1 MQKFLTV
8 FTALLGLAVAAP
20 SVSAQ
25 PARDIGVI
33 DVAGANTIAISIS
46 GQGELATL
54 ARKAF
59 GVHGRYRVLASEGT
73 FDLSFTSIS
82 PTQVRVD
89 VRKGNAAVMS
99 QAVNGSSTSNA
110 LYRAADLAVKAT
122 SGLNGFFAT
131 KLAFVSNRSG
141 HDEIYVGDLFLGE
154 ARSVTDQKSNVL
166 SPRWSPDGSKLI
178 YTSFF
183 KSGFPDIYVIDLA
196 ARRWNA
202 FVSFKGTNSGARF
215 SPDGSRVVMVLSGGG
230 NPDLYLAPAQ
240 GRGKPTKLTN
250 SAGVKSS
257 PCFSPDG
264 SRIVYAGEPG
274 PQLYV
279 MSANGGAAT
288 RVTSGISSYCAEPD
302 WSRADPNKIVFTMRE
317 GGRFQIA
324 VLDLKTG
331 QSKKV
336 SSAGFDAVEPAWL
349 PDGRHVVYTAR
360 SPNSRRLSI
369 LDTETGKSRP
379 LATVSSEK
387 GSPWWQ

>member
-8 FTALLGLAVAAP
+8 FAALLGLVVAA
-20 SVSAQ
+20 STSRAQ
-25 PARDIGVI
+25 SGGDIGPITVS
-33 DVAGANTIAISIS
+33 GANTIAISIS
-46 GQGELATL
+46 GEGELASL

-59 GVHGRYRVLASEGT
+59 DVHGRYRLVASGGAFEI
-73 FDLSFTSIS
+73 SFASVS

-89 VRKGNAAVMS
+89 VRRGGTALMS
-99 QAVNGSSTSNA
+99 QVANGSNTRNA

-122 SGLNGFFAT
+122 SGLNGFFAS

-141 HDEIYVGDLFLGE
+141 KDEIYVSDLFLGD
-154 ARSVTDQKSNVL
+154 ATAVTQQKSNVL
-166 SPRWSPDGSKLI
+166 SPRWSPDGTKLL

-183 KSGFPDIYVIDLA
+183 RSGFPDIFVIDLA
-196 ARRWNA
+196 ARNWNS

-215 SPDGSRVVMVLSGGG
+215 SPDGSQVVMVLSGGG
-230 NPDLYLAPAQ
+230 NPDIYVSNAQ
-240 GRGKPTKLTN
+240 GRGVSKRTN

-279 MSANGGAAT
+279 MPASGGSAQ

-317 GGRFQIA
+317 GRQFQLA
-324 VLDLKTG
+324 VLDLRSG
-331 QSKKV
+331 QSKRV
-336 SSAGFDAVEPAWL
+336 SAAKFDAVEPSWL
-349 PDGRHVVYTAR
+349 ADGRHVVYTAR
-360 SPNSRRLSI
+360 SANNRRLCI
-369 LDTETGKSRP
+369 LDTETGKSTP
-379 LATVSSEK
+379 IAAVSSEK
-387 GSPWWQ
+387 GSPWLQ